1 MKRFVITPAIE
12 ADIPALIELLA
23 VLFTI
28 EQDFTPNTDKQR
40 HGLAQLLASATGHI
54 VIARDASTMQAIG
67 MATAQWLISTAEGA
81 PSAWIED
88 VVVREEWRGRGV
100 GRTLLEAVLRW
111 ADSQGAVRAQLLADR
126 DNAPAQAFYD
136 KLGWRPTRLV
146 ARRIMLNKT

>member
-1 MKRFVITPAIE
+1 MKRFVITPATE

-23 VLFTI
+23 VLFAI
-28 EQDFTPNTDKQR
+28 EQDFTPNADKQR
-40 HGLAQLLASATGHI
+40 HGLTQLLASATGHI
-54 VIARDASTMQAIG
+54 VIARDTSTMQAIG

-88 VVVREEWRGRGV
+88 VVVREEWRGQGV

-136 KLGWRPTRLV
+136 KLGWQPTRLV